1 MFDRF
6 FGVFEKGFGVMS
18 LVHGYL
24 HSIDIGGVDMKDPKV
39 VFVDD
44 MVARFAERALSIQ
57 KNDRMPP
64 LEGAMRKKW
73 IDQRNIDFQDYKML
87 SEAEGSLDDG
97 ILCLRIDLNGE
108 G

>member
-6 FGVFEKGFGVMS
+6 FGVFEIGFGVMS

-73 IDQRNIDFQDYKML
+73 IDQRNIDFQDNKMF
-87 SEAEGSLDDG
+87 SYAEGSLDEG